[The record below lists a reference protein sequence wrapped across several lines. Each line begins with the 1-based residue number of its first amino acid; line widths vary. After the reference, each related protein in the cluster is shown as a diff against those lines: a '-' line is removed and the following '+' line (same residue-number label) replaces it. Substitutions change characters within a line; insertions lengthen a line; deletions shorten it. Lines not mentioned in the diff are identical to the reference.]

1 VRLSARS
8 TDSAGCQHA
17 QPFSS
22 LRGNDVLYRSGFEFG
37 ILHDPASA
45 VYQPRDTDDVLRTVP
60 RAISDVTSPNLTAC
74 ASPPLGSWT
83 WKRRGKCCH
92 ARRHSSSAGQLNGRV
107 LVFVLRC
114 RLCGTMDDDLEQGC
128 MFEGGADSADTDPS
142 CGICLECAAP
152 APRARA
158 ARLRASFGARLT
170 PGRCSRV
177 AGRSRSVARSEAAS
191 TSSASDVSSTG
202 RRCMS
207 RPRVRCA
214 RWPSARS

>member
-1 VRLSARS
+1 MGGRNWPLVLLQRSLLGKRTQPWVEKAGQMLPRS
-8 TDSAGCQHA
+8 T
-17 QPFSS
+17 S
-22 LRGNDVLYRSGFEFG
+22 LD
-37 ILHDPASA
+37 
-45 VYQPRDTDDVLRTVP
+45 
-60 RAISDVTSPNLTAC
+60 
-74 ASPPLGSWT
+74 
-83 WKRRGKCCH
+83 
-92 ARRHSSSAGQLNGRV
+92 SAGQLNGRV

-158 ARLRASFGARLT
+158 ARLTASFGARLT

-191 TSSASDVSSTG
+191 TSSASAVSSTG
-202 RRCMS
+202 RRCTS
-207 RPRVRCA
+207 RPRARCA